1 MCKSLGLG
9 RVLAAGL
16 MASPTAAFA
25 GAWTLDA
32 GQSVAIV
39 TGTLSRSDK
48 AFDASGNPQSIARY
62 SKNELQA
69 LFEFG
74 ATSWLTLML
83 APSLQHVGIA
93 APFEAQRSGLG
104 YTDIGARVRLGG
116 GDSWVVS
123 AQTTLRVP
131 GTFDKTNPA
140 AIGYTDP
147 EVDVRALFGYGFN
160 AGAWPAFVDVQV
172 AQRFRL
178 GGPPDEFRADF
189 TLGVRPQDKWL
200 VLLQSFNVV
209 SEGAGSLPLF
219 PSYSYSKFQL
229 SAVYSVTPK
238 ISLQFGGYTTYWG
251 QNALQE
257 NGLVLGAWYKF

>member
-1 MCKSLGLG
+1 MCKYLGLG
-9 RVLAAGL
+9 RVVAVGL

-32 GQSVAIV
+32 GQRVAIV
-39 TGTLSRSDK
+39 TGTLSQADQT
-48 AFDASGNPQSIARY
+48 FDGSGNRQSIPRY

-74 ATSWLTLML
+74 ATNWLTLML
-83 APSLQHVGIA
+83 APSLQHVSIA

-104 YTDIGARVRLGG
+104 YTDIGARARLGG

-131 GTFDKTNPA
+131 GTFDKNNPA

-147 EVDVRALFGYGFN
+147 EVDVRALFGYSFK
-160 AGAWPAFVDVQV
+160 AGTWPAFVDVQV

-189 TLGVRPQDKWL
+189 TLGVRPQDRWL
-200 VLLQSFNVV
+200 VLLQSFNVI
-209 SEGAGSLPLF
+209 SEGAGNLPLF
-219 PSYSYSKFQL
+219 PSYSYSKLQL

-238 ISLQFGGYTTYWG
+238 LSLQLGGYTTYWG

>member
-1 MCKSLGLG
+1 MRKYLGLA
-9 RVLAAGL
+9 RILAVGL
-16 MASPTAAFA
+16 TISPTAAFA

-32 GQSVAIV
+32 GQGAAIV
-39 TGTLSRSDK
+39 TGTLTQSDK
-48 AFDASGNPQSIARY
+48 AFDGSGNTQPIARY

-74 ATSWLTLML
+74 ATNWLTLML

-93 APFEAQRSGLG
+93 APFEATRSGLG
-104 YTDIGARVRLGG
+104 YTDVGARVRLGG

-131 GTFDKTNPA
+131 GTFDKSNPA

-147 EVDVRALFGYGFN
+147 EVDVRALFGYSFN

-178 GGPPDEFRADF
+178 GGPPDEFRADV

-200 VLLQSFNVV
+200 VLLQSFNVM
-209 SEGAGSLPLF
+209 SEGAGTAPFF
-219 PSYSYSKFQL
+219 PNYSYSKLQL

-238 ISLQFGGYTTYWG
+238 LSLQLGGYTTYWG

-257 NGLVLGAWYKF
+257 NGLVVGAWYKF

>member
-1 MCKSLGLG
+1 MCKYLGLA
-9 RVLAAGL
+9 RVLAMGL
-16 MASPTAAFA
+16 MTSPTAAFA

-32 GQSVAIV
+32 GQSIAIV
-39 TGTLSRSDK
+39 TGTLSQSDK
-48 AFDASGNPQSIARY
+48 AFDGSGNTQSIPRY

-74 ATSWLTLML
+74 ATNWLTLML
-83 APSLQHVGIA
+83 APSLQHVSIA
-93 APFEAQRSGLG
+93 APFEATRTGLG

-131 GTFDKTNPA
+131 GTFDKSNPA

-147 EVDVRALFGYGFN
+147 EVDIRALFGYSFN

-178 GGPPDEFRADF
+178 GGPPDEFRADI

-209 SEGAGSLPLF
+209 SEGAGSLPFF
-219 PSYSYSKFQL
+219 PSYSYSKLQL

-238 ISLQFGGYTTYWG
+238 LSLQVGGYTTYWG